1 MSDFGDW
8 RRYTFKSMTSDL
20 DLLGQYARNHS
31 QDAFATLVQ
40 RHLDL
45 VYSAALRQVRSPQ
58 LAEDIAQSVFTDLAR
73 DAGKLKSDTI
83 LTAWLYAVTR
93 RTAIDAIRK
102 ESRRQLREQIAV
114 ELNHMNASTND
125 WTQLEPLLDDAMAAL
140 EETDRSAVLLRFFE
154 NKSLRD
160 VGEVLGASEDAA
172 QKRVSRAVER
182 LREFFSKRNVTIG
195 AGGLAV
201 LVSANAVQA
210 APVGLAATI
219 SAAAV
224 LAGTA
229 VSTSTAITATK
240 VIAMTTLQK
249 SIIGAAL
256 AVVAGTGI
264 YEAHQAAQ
272 SRIQTKSLTQ
282 QVTQLKADNESL
294 SNRLTEI
301 GDSKTMTDDQF
312 NELLKLRGQ
321 MTQLRNEAEVEN
333 DPAFQKA
340 RLWIAKENKLRQQFA
355 DHPDQWIPEMKYL
368 SDEEWLDQAR
378 KADLDTATGMRCALS
393 NVRAAA
399 AFDFGNKISEALHAY
414 MNAHN
419 QQPPD
424 STSQLSAY
432 FHPPVDNV
440 DAILSRYDML
450 NGAERTN
457 PAYLGALIIQKTL
470 VDHLDQ
476 AVLIGEQ
483 TISCVLPPHWPA
495 VLPDELQ
502 PAMKA
507 YYDANQHGFLT
518 IYDLEPYATTP
529 AEKEALDKVI
539 RTATTYA
546 VVPSP

>member
-114 ELNHMNASTND
+114 EMNHMNASTND